1 MDMEK
6 ASLVHEFS
14 FSDIQAFH
22 KEVQKLCGQR
32 RSLYIYFTCNDDSN
46 GRPWCPDC
54 GLANPVVLKLVQE
67 QSHTS
72 LLVCRVGDRPAW
84 KNAEHPLR
92 TDPHLKL
99 TGIPTLL
106 KCNMETGEPIPGK
119 RLGFE
124 LEQCKT
130 GSEVE
135 NLVQGLIA

>member
-1 MDMEK
+1 MT
-6 ASLVHEFS
+6 L
-14 FSDIQAFH
+14 AFH
-22 KEVQKLCGQR
+22 FIVNLEL
-32 RSLYIYFTCNDDSN
+32 
-46 GRPWCPDC
+46 
-54 GLANPVVLKLVQE
+54 PV
-67 QSHTS
+67 
-72 LLVCRVGDRPAW
+72 CCARPAW